1 MSNLERSI
9 EEQIQRLD
17 VRLFFIEQMVKQNK
31 HQMNDIAF
39 ETIERDKY
47 NEMESN
53 GTLMWDGGRKT
64 RFWIDPEEEMIGIL
78 MTQLR
83 GGNWRIHQV
92 FRNLAYQTIVD

>member
-39 ETIERDKY
+39 ETIERDEY
-47 NEMESN
+47 NEMVDEYN
-53 GTLMWDGGRKT
+53 AIVAE
-64 RFWIDPEEEMIGIL
+64 FNEEFE
-78 MTQLR
+78 
-83 GGNWRIHQV
+83 N
-92 FRNLAYQTIVD
+92 NE

>member
-39 ETIERDKY
+39 ETIERDEY
-47 NEMESN
+47 NEMVDEYN
-53 GTLMWDGGRKT
+53 AIVAEFT
-64 RFWIDPEEEMIGIL
+64 EEFE
-78 MTQLR
+78 
-83 GGNWRIHQV
+83 N
-92 FRNLAYQTIVD
+92 NE

>member
-47 NEMESN
+47 NEMVDEYN
-53 GTLMWDGGRKT
+53 AIVAE
-64 RFWIDPEEEMIGIL
+64 FNEEFE
-78 MTQLR
+78 
-83 GGNWRIHQV
+83 N
-92 FRNLAYQTIVD
+92 NE